1 MPMQTGDFMKT
12 VAARSRFSYFDREV
26 FMDSSNTTLRRNL
39 ILFLVGISFLGASGG
54 IFDTVFNNFLRETYH
69 LAADARGALEF
80 PRELPGFLTA
90 LLVAALVFLSE
101 TRIAAVAAFATGVGM
116 LGLAYSGSS
125 WTNMI
130 IVLSMWSIGVH
141 LIMPVRSS
149 IGMDLATG
157 VTRGRRLGQISGV
170 AVTASVLGYALA
182 WALLHFAG
190 HDYRLLFIVAGA
202 GSFLAGIIFLFM
214 RMPGAHLARPR
225 LVWNNR
231 YWLYYVL
238 SFLFGARK
246 QIFITFGPWV
256 LIAIFGQPASRIA
269 ELMIV
274 ASLLGTMF
282 QPMLGRMI
290 DRVGERRV
298 LMLDAVVIFFVCL
311 GYGYA
316 HLIGSRTAALW
327 ILYACFVLDQLMFGT
342 GMARDTYLSKMVT
355 RKEDLSPTLS
365 MGVSINHVVSMSL
378 PALGGWLWMQ
388 HATEGHDNHD
398 KVFLG
403 AAGIALIMLLFTS
416 MIPRHLNKQSH
427 ANPGTQS
434 C

>member
-1 MPMQTGDFMKT
+1 MYDSTS
-12 VAARSRFSYFDREV
+12 AAPAPAL
-26 FMDSSNTTLRRNL
+26 LRRNL
-39 ILFLVGISFLGASGG
+39 ILFLVAVSLLSAAGG
-54 IFDTVFNNFLRETYH
+54 MFDTVFNNFLKDNYH

-90 LLVAALVFLSE
+90 LLLAALVFLSE
-101 TRIAAVAAFATGVGM
+101 TRIAAVAAFATGLGM
-116 LGLAYSGSS
+116 LGLAWAGAS
-125 WTNMI
+125 WATMI
-130 IVLSMWSIGVH
+130 LTLAVWSVGAH

-157 VTRGRRLGQISGV
+157 VTRGRRLGQISGI
-170 AVTASVLGYALA
+170 AVTASIAGYALA
-182 WALLHFAG
+182 WVLLRFAG
-190 HDYRLLFIVAGA
+190 HDYRLIFIVAGI
-202 GSFLAGIIFLFM
+202 GSFVAGAVFLCL
-214 RMPGAHLARPR
+214 RMPGAHIARPR

-256 LIAIFGQPASRIA
+256 LIAIFDQSASRIA
-269 ELMIV
+269 ELMIAACV
-274 ASLLGTMF
+274 LGTMF

-290 DRVGERRV
+290 DRVGERRI
-298 LMLDAVVIFFVCL
+298 LMADAVVIFCVCL

-316 HLIGSRTAALW
+316 HLLGSRGLALG
-327 ILYACFVLDQLMFGT
+327 ILYVCFVLDQLMFGT
-342 GMARDTYLSKMVT
+342 GMARDTYLSKIVV
-355 RKEDLSPTLS
+355 RKEDLAATLS

-388 HATEGHDNHD
+388 HAHGGRDNHD

-403 AAGIALIMLLFTS
+403 AAVVALVMFGFAS
-416 MIPRHLNKQSH
+416 RVPKFRAH
-427 ANPGTQS
+427 APSQ
-434 C
+434 